1 MEWRARHELPMWR
14 ELASMTTCYLLTVIS
29 SSYPLMSAFYTRATF
44 RATATSAHFS
54 SSVDR
59 AYYGGY
65 GFGGGFGGYDFGG
78 GFGDYFDDDG
88 LNRGDWAEKS
98 GAASRREEQAR
109 SAFKDLHS
117 KTMAEM
123 PAAATTYELLKP
135 STHLTQPCWRD
146 VKKYIV
152 SHPGWSAKRRQATDA
167 EKRQHGE
174 TRQSAVHFVDVT
186 FTPPKAAKGAT
197 SAAKKTAEID
207 KVAKEEARA
216 QMSSSMSSWV
226 RSAKRPAETASE
238 EETDMAPKRKKA
250 LTEEEE
256 EEEEND
262 APPSGQLKTKRWSV
276 QLKRLEGSMGL
287 GIDEQYYVT
296 AVKAGGAAA
305 AEGSIAIGDH
315 ILEINGVETGTLSEP
330 IAKVLPTNPD
340 APVKVRLARYS
351 AQISAEEGVRMPRAA
366 ATKGA
371 ATKGAPTKGF
381 EIRYSKGYSRS
392 SRVVEWDDA
401 TFVDCRPSEAQDA
414 MEETEAAATGLDV
427 ADASMR
433 EMAQQALP
441 RALVARLPQG
451 SFASAEE
458 ANSAAMAF
466 MEMVLAHERTG
477 DGGRSLSAPRDDVD
491 AEWSTGF
498 KVPKTSAAPELLT
511 TVDSCGTYG
520 AKVTLFC
527 DVHGADVHNVVV
539 ATLKASVV
547 PA

>member
-1 MEWRARHELPMWR
+1 MPRRG
-14 ELASMTTCYLLTVIS
+14 
-29 SSYPLMSAFYTRATF
+29 FGGG
-44 RATATSAHFS
+44 
-54 SSVDR
+54 
-59 AYYGGY
+59 YGGY
-65 GFGGGFGGYDFGG
+65 GDIFGFGGYG
-78 GFGDYFDDDG
+78 GFYDHDG

-109 SAFKDLHS
+109 AAFKDLHG
-117 KTMAEM
+117 KTMADA

-152 SHPGWSAKRRQATDA
+152 SHPGWSAKRRQATEA

-174 TRQSAVHFVDVT
+174 TRQSAVYFVDVT
-186 FTPPKAAKGAT
+186 FTPPKAVKGAT
-197 SAAKKTAEID
+197 SAAKKTAKID
-207 KVAKEEARA
+207 KAAKEEARA

-226 RSAKRPAETASE
+226 ASAKRPAETASE
-238 EETDMAPKRKKA
+238 EESDMAPKRKKA
-250 LTEEEE
+250 LTEEEDDDD
-256 EEEEND
+256 D

-315 ILEINGVETGTLSEP
+315 ILEINGVETGTLREP
-330 IAKVLPTNPD
+330 ISKVLPANPH

-351 AQISAEEGVRMPRAA
+351 AQTSAEEGAEMPRAA

-371 ATKGAPTKGF
+371 ATQGAPTKGF
-381 EIRYSKGYSRS
+381 EIRYSRS

-433 EMAQQALP
+433 EIA
-441 RALVARLPQG
+441 
-451 SFASAEE
+451 
-458 ANSAAMAF
+458 
-466 MEMVLAHERTG
+466 
-477 DGGRSLSAPRDDVD
+477 
-491 AEWSTGF
+491 
-498 KVPKTSAAPELLT
+498 
-511 TVDSCGTYG
+511 
-520 AKVTLFC
+520 
-527 DVHGADVHNVVV
+527 
-539 ATLKASVV
+539 
-547 PA
+547 